1 MGKYRKRFNE
11 KARSGMVAKQEKLR
25 RARQKSFRVEEN
37 DGRQTEEERVRQ
49 EQEEENFNPNAEVLM
64 PMTTEEK
71 LDRKRKLQES
81 LPPPQEAPIS
91 RTKRKRL
98 EKYIVSFS

>member
-1 MGKYRKRFNE
+1 MGKYRVRFNE

-25 RARQKSFRVEEN
+25 KARQKHLRVGEN
-37 DGRQTEEERVRQ
+37 DGRDAPE
-49 EQEEENFNPNAEVLM
+49 EQEPEINVNAELLM

-71 LDRKRKLQES
+71 QERKRKLQET
-81 LPPPQEAPIS
+81 LRPPTETSMS

-98 EKYIVSFS
+98 DKYIVSTR